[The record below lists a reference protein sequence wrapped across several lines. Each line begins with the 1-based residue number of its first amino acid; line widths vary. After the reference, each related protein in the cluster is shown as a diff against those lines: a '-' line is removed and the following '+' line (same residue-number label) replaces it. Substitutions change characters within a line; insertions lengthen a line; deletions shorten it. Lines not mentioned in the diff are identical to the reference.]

1 MVVLLDSEI
10 DMCVNYWRRVGFA
23 SSGRVAV
30 KTPVVCTK
38 LHNHGFVHHQEAFFF
53 WTRLVRETQTL
64 EYKMICRMI
73 QLDMVVKFD

>member
-30 KTPVVCTK
+30 KAPV
-38 LHNHGFVHHQEAFFF
+38 A
-53 WTRLVRETQTL
+53 
-64 EYKMICRMI
+64 CRMY
-73 QLDMVVKFD
+73 QATQAWLYS